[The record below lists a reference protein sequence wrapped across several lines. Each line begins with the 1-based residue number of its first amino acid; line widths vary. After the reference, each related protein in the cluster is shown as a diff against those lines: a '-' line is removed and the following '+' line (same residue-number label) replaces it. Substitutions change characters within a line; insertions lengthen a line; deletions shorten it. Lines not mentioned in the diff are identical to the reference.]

1 MVRRRAVLAIDDRPG
16 EFEPMRIAVVAF
28 APRVLTLAACSDDE
42 RYCTFHKIAAGTV
55 VPDQQ
60 DASEA

>member
-1 MVRRRAVLAIDDRPG
+1 
-16 EFEPMRIAVVAF
+16 MRIAVVAF